1 MIAID
6 NPLPSQPRATGLLPA
21 TWTGNLW
28 IRGCIET
35 PDSVT
40 EADDSEAEFFGIY
53 AQDAEGLHM
62 WVEDCDTREQA
73 DDLAKHLKSLFPL
86 SFA

>member
-1 MIAID
+1 MTATD
-6 NPLPSQPRATGLLPA
+6 KTLPTESRFPLPE
-21 TWTGNLW
+21 TWTGNLR
-28 IRGCIET
+28 IRGCIEQ
-35 PDSVT
+35 PGSVT
-40 EADDSEAEFFGIY
+40 EADDSEAEFFGVY

-73 DDLAKHLKSLFPL
+73 EDLAKYLKSQFAL

>member
-1 MIAID
+1 MTATD
-6 NPLPSQPRATGLLPA
+6 KTLPAESLFPLPE
-21 TWTGNLW
+21 TWTGNLR
-28 IRGCIET
+28 IRGCIEQSG
-35 PDSVT
+35 SVR
-40 EADDSEAEFFGIY
+40 EADDSEAEFFGVY

-73 DDLAKHLKSLFPL
+73 EDLAKYLKSQFAL

>member
-1 MIAID
+1 MTARD
-6 NPLPSQPRATGLLPA
+6 KTLPSQRRTTWLLPE

-40 EADDSEAEFFGIY
+40 EADDSEAEFFGVY
-53 AQDAEGLHM
+53 AQDAKGLHQ
-62 WVEDCDTREQA
+62 WVEDCDTRGQA
-73 DDLAKHLKSLFPL
+73 EDLAKHLKSLFPL

>member
-1 MIAID
+1 MTATD
-6 NPLPSQPRATGLLPA
+6 KTLPAESFFPLPE
-21 TWTGNLW
+21 TWTGNLR
-28 IRGCIET
+28 IRGCIEQ
-35 PDSVT
+35 PGSVT
-40 EADDSEAEFFGIY
+40 EADDSEAEFFGVY

-73 DDLAKHLKSLFPL
+73 EDLAKYLKFQFAL

>member
-1 MIAID
+1 MTATD
-6 NPLPSQPRATGLLPA
+6 KTLPAESLFPLPE

-28 IRGCIET
+28 IRGCIEKT
-35 PDSVT
+35 GSVT
-40 EADDSEAEFFGIY
+40 EADDSEAEFFGVY

-62 WVEDCDTREQA
+62 WVEDCATREQA
-73 DDLAKHLKSLFPL
+73 EDLAKYLKSQFSL

>member
-1 MIAID
+1 MTATEQTTPAETIFE
-6 NPLPSQPRATGLLPA
+6 LPES
-21 TWTGNLW
+21 WTGKLQ
-28 IRGCIET
+28 IRGCIEKEDGVT
-35 PDSVT
+35 QAEDS
-40 EADDSEAEFFGIY
+40 DSEFFGVY

-73 DDLAKHLKSLFPL
+73 EDLVKYLKSACSL

>member
-1 MIAID
+1 MTATD
-6 NPLPSQPRATGLLPA
+6 KTLPAESLFPLPE

-28 IRGCIET
+28 IRGCIEQ
-35 PDSVT
+35 PGSVT
-40 EADDSEAEFFGIY
+40 EADDSEAEFFGVY

-73 DDLAKHLKSLFPL
+73 EDLAKYLKSQFAL

>member
-1 MIAID
+1 MIARQK
-6 NPLPSQPRATGLLPA
+6 NLTSQRRTTFLLPE

-28 IRGCIET
+28 VRGCIET

-40 EADDSEAEFFGIY
+40 EVDDSEADFFGVY
-53 AQDAEGLHM
+53 AQDSKGLHM

-73 DDLAKHLKSLFPL
+73 EDLAKHLKSRFPL